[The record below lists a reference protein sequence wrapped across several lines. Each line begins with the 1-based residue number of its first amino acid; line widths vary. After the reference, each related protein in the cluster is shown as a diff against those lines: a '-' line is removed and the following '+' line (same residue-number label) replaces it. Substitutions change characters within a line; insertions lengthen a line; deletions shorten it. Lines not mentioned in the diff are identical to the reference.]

1 MKTMLNELLKLA
13 NTLLA
18 VFVASGGAVALSK
31 YLKGRESTEKNENIK
46 RALEFSN
53 QAVLVAQAFIGTGEV
68 QQAAAAAEMKKRLD
82 ENNIGKNFTEEQI
95 LTYIKQSYA
104 VNKANGTLAA
114 VKPLVSAEALAEA
127 EAVVNRPS
135 ENA

>member
-1 MKTMLNELLKLA
+1 MLNEILKLA

-18 VFVASGGAVALSK
+18 VFVTSGGAIALSK
-31 YLKGRESTEKNENIK
+31 YLQGRASTEKNENIK

-53 QAVLVAQAFIGTGEV
+53 QAVLIAQAFIGTGEV

-82 ENNIGKNFTEEQI
+82 ENNIGQFFTEAQI
-95 LTYIKQSYA
+95 LTYIKQAYA
-104 VNKANGTLAA
+104 INKANGTLAA

-127 EAVVNRPS
+127 EAVK
-135 ENA
+135 ELTFETE

>member
-1 MKTMLNELLKLA
+1 MLNEILKLA

-18 VFVASGGAVALSK
+18 VFVTSGGAIALSK
-31 YLKGRESTEKNENIK
+31 YLQGRVSTEKNDNIK

-53 QAVLVAQAFIGTGEV
+53 QAVLTTQAFIGTGEV

-82 ENNIGKNFTEEQI
+82 ENNLGKKFTEEQI
-95 LTYIKQSYA
+95 LSYIKSAYA

-114 VKPLVSAEALAEA
+114 VKPIVSAEALAEA
-127 EAVVNRPS
+127 EAVINHQS
-135 ENA
+135 ETA

>member
-1 MKTMLNELLKLA
+1 MLNEILKLV

-18 VFVASGGAVALSK
+18 VFVTSGGAIALSK
-31 YLKGRESTEKNENIK
+31 YLQGRVSTEKNENIK

-68 QQAAAAAEMKKRLD
+68 QQAAAAAELKKRLD

-95 LTYIKQSYA
+95 ITYIKQAYA
-104 VNKANGTLAA
+104 INKANGTLAA

-127 EAVVNRPS
+127 EAVIKQPK
-135 ENA
+135 ETA